1 MIRPMQQ
8 ADGPTVI
15 DIYAFGLNTRNATF
29 ETNALSWKDWD
40 KKHLR
45 HSRFVYEHQ
54 EVVKGW
60 TALTPVSTREV
71 YKGVA
76 EVSVYV
82 AENYL
87 GRGIGSQLMQKVIIA
102 SEANGIWTLYSS
114 LFPENTASVKL
125 HQKHGFR
132 KIGIRERIARLDG
145 IWRDTL
151 IMERRSTI
159 VGI

>member
-8 ADGPTVI
+8 SDGPTVI
-15 DIYAFGLNTRNATF
+15 DIYVFGLNTRNATF
-29 ETNALSWKDWD
+29 ETEAPTWEIWD
-40 KKHLR
+40 KKHLP

-54 EVVKGW
+54 EGVVGW
-60 TALTPVSTREV
+60 TALTPVSTRDV

-76 EVSVYV
+76 EISVYI
-82 AENYL
+82 AENHF

-102 SEANGIWTLYSS
+102 SEANGIWTLYAS

-125 HQKHGFR
+125 HQKCGFR
-132 KIGIRERIARLDG
+132 KVGIRERIAKLDG

-151 IMERRSTI
+151 IMERRSTV

>member
-1 MIRPMQQ
+1 MQRS
-8 ADGPTVI
+8 DGPAVI
-15 DIYAFGLNTRNATF
+15 DIYVFGLNTRNATF
-29 ETNALSWKDWD
+29 ETEAPTWEEWD
-40 KKHLR
+40 KKHLS

-54 EVVKGW
+54 GEVVGW
-60 TALTPVSTREV
+60 AALTPVSTREV

-87 GRGIGSQLMQKVIIA
+87 GRNIGSQLMQKVIIA

-125 HQKHGFR
+125 HLKFGFR
-132 KIGIRERIARLDG
+132 KVGIRERIARLDG

-151 IMERRSTI
+151 IMERRSKA